1 MNLLFLTFPALV
13 FVAIP
18 WLAIRNPDRI
28 RMAFV
33 CLMVAVLSAASAL
46 LLLRMVDSTGRWID
60 HAQIAW
66 VGVAPAEG
74 NSLTLGSPS
83 AGAVPAWPGDHLSP
97 TVKFTVAPNGQMN
110 LESSG
115 GGGFVLD
122 SNENVLYGTSLD
134 HDQVVSDRDGDSYTL
149 SVKKRGWPMKKWRID
164 VFRNGQSL
172 LMNGEGELNAS
183 ETSVVNLAGEL
194 DRTLRRMRA
203 QSDPEA
209 GPLNSWAAQ
218 VQLLLTNSN
227 HAYFAVAGKPGSG
240 IQPQSSQVPA
250 GAVIAIRWSRLRL
263 DVRIETVDGTPRLVF
278 LPPFRES
285 SPLPPEDAPAPVPTK
300 LEIEATPAPG
310 HKAFLL
316 PIGALPAPHAEAL
329 LVDGKFQNKSGNP
342 APDVAG
348 IPGVTSSFDAVIANY
363 HFYLDTIHDVPAAWS
378 AGAGLPLFL
387 PLLVVWLGYMCCLLE
402 IFFLYND
409 TIEPRTLI
417 ALLGISLVAW
427 VVLCARV
434 GLAFR
439 YAANPGTVDALAV
452 GGLTLSLG
460 ALAFLPSF
468 ILVLAFLC
476 AVTRQEASDLGLR
489 RLLPAANL
497 LVFLIIPALVW
508 HMWPILH
515 LSQTPGRVEGV
526 LSSFHAAYTAEKPC
540 GLFLFLWLIGCVWLW
555 RKARR
560 GSRQSLE
567 DRLVNLEETLTVMW
581 VKHWQR
587 RDIAIVVGAI
597 LVVFALAIGTRLFPS
612 LNGPGKEAFAPLCQ
626 LLGLAIL
633 LVPGRGQL
641 HSADR
646 VGRWKKSL
654 IGCILILLPCL
665 LLPALG
671 FGDWGGVVGGLAL
684 FLPFL
689 FVVLL
694 GNHRA
699 LAKWFAA
706 AVIVLCVSGIL
717 LFFFPGWAIRWPRV
731 YTRIT
736 IAEHTS
742 KWAED
747 QWLTQRAYNS
757 NGDSVAQQFAFG
769 DEHRWANLRMIR
781 IGAYTGVGFGNSS
794 PQKAGIALNTVQADS
809 TYAFYIASEHGA
821 WGGVFLLLLASLPL
835 ALVAWRHW
843 RASSASWLTELLYII
858 AGAFFL
864 ETLAQ
869 VLMNSM
875 QMIPFTGRNLPLLS
889 VSSLSDV
896 LRWSVLFSCA
906 VLIMVADRDPQD
918 GASARS
924 WQWPARIV
932 AAVVCIVCVSPI
944 LILIQG
950 RLADRTLENRMPGQ
964 EIAVGAVPPV
974 YDRDA
979 EVRGQVEQIRNELA
993 FDPATDRIVFTSPEQ
1008 QDRNRDTQ
1016 LQQEIQ
1022 RFNGLPDSLK
1032 IVFPGGNSL
1041 RSQGDIKK
1049 FVADIT
1055 SLTTVD
1061 GYLTLMDNWKKE
1073 ENPAQAAALPPLF
1086 RVEER
1091 LPVADVDQSPESGKP
1106 SFEIQANPAY
1116 DAAIDLDTR
1125 LNPDGLKTIA
1135 WRNGSGDSWLL
1146 QGPGVQV
1153 TITTGSGAG
1162 TGANAL
1168 RSKVV
1173 LTPMKGVNNRID
1185 RFSASVQQATGK
1197 LKVVL
1202 DCPNE
1207 SNWKIPFLPKRVPP
1221 QTELIDFDASG
1232 SGITITPAD
1241 LKLAYQPA
1249 GSAGFKDFNG
1259 KITLNNGAR
1268 FRPRQSVCKLPTA
1281 PIFTLTHSSAGALV
1295 GAAWVN
1301 GEWEAAYDASARLTW
1316 LQQLARFS
1324 QSQHEKQLGFDRVT
1338 LEPRLQAAAQ
1348 ASVDQHG
1355 RDLQKKLLAAAIAL
1369 CADVNCGSTAAE
1381 DGARI
1386 PWQLAL
1392 KRTEARRLFLP
1403 PRAAVSIM
1411 NLNGEVLALAGW
1423 PRSSTTGEWETEK
1436 DADGKTEIDVHPP
1449 AQWLATEAPAA
1460 VRNRYLG
1467 DRNFDLLV
1475 AGSSTKPIW
1484 AAASLSVNPR
1494 LVHLD
1499 VRGVKADHTLFGIDI
1514 PGATWNGTDT
1524 GKRWIDFT
1532 HYLSNSNNNYQ
1543 VRLNFLGLAPPNPGP
1558 NVVQVERNSDGSEYH
1573 TSSQLETFATQPWE
1587 RAPELAAYGFS
1598 HKTPQTLQGLADSQ
1612 LAQAMQAHF
1621 PVNIVETNRPRRSYD
1636 ISFWSGNELDNL
1648 VDTKGVEERWGP
1660 LSSISPAATNFEFDA
1675 TSPDPRHLPEFASP
1689 RAFISVLLGGSTNS
1703 WSNLDLPSSIYT
1715 AMSGRP
1721 IVPHIGI
1728 LPRTESTRDPLPR
1741 DVSDPIRAGLE
1752 EMIRSGTGAPF
1763 LSDKFG
1769 GAHALSR
1776 SLGPEY
1782 NFYAKT
1788 GTLETLE
1795 ETRESSD
1802 LALARIVLIIVP
1814 KGTDKSR
1821 ARKGLIL
1828 SFVSEYGGMSN
1839 SESNSAVEWISDF
1852 VLENRD
1858 LLKDAMK

>member
-1 MNLLFLTFPALV
+1 MNLLFLAFPALV
-13 FVAIP
+13 FVAFA
-18 WLAIRNPDRI
+18 WLAFRNPDRI

-33 CLMVAVLSAASAL
+33 CLLIAVLSAVSAL
-46 LLLRMVDSTGRWID
+46 LLLRMVDNPGRWID
-60 HAQIAW
+60 HTQIAW
-66 VGVAPAEG
+66 VGVAPVDG
-74 NSLTLGSPS
+74 NSLMMGSPS
-83 AGAVPAWPGDHLSP
+83 AGAAPAWPGDHLSP
-97 TVKFTVAPNGQMN
+97 TVNFIAAPNGQMM
-110 LESSG
+110 LQSSG

-122 SNENVLYGTSLD
+122 SKENVLYGTSLD
-134 HDQVVSDRDGDSYTL
+134 QDQVVTDQDGDSYTL
-149 SVKKRGWPMKKWRID
+149 SVKKRGWPLKKWRID
-164 VFRNGQSL
+164 VLRNRQSL
-172 LMNGEGELNAS
+172 LQKGEAEVTAS

-194 DRTLRRMRA
+194 DRTIRRMRA

-209 GPLNSWAAQ
+209 GPLSRWAAQ
-218 VQLLLTNSN
+218 IQLLLTSSN
-227 HAYFAVAGKPGSG
+227 HAYFVIAGQPGSR
-240 IQPQSSQVPA
+240 IRPQSSQVPV
-250 GAVIAIRWSRLRL
+250 GSVIALRWSRLRL
-263 DVRIETVDGTPRLVF
+263 NVRIEAIDGTPRLIF

-285 SPLPPEDAPAPVPTK
+285 SPLPPEDAPAPVPTR

-316 PIGALPAPHAEAL
+316 PIGALAAPHAEAL
-329 LVDGKFQNKSGNP
+329 LVNGRFQNKSGNP

-348 IPGVTSSFDAVIANY
+348 IPGITSSFDAVIANY
-363 HFYLDTIHDVPAAWS
+363 HFFLDTIHDVPAAWS
-378 AGAGLPLFL
+378 FGTAGAGLPLFL
-387 PLLVVWLGYMCCLLE
+387 PLLVIWLGYLCCLLP
-402 IFFLYND
+402 FVFLYDD

-417 ALLGISLVAW
+417 TLLGISLVAW

-460 ALAFLPSF
+460 TMAFLPAL

-476 AVTRQEASDLGLR
+476 AVTRQEAADLGWR
-489 RLLPAANL
+489 RLLPAVNL
-497 LVFLIIPALVW
+497 FVFLAIPALVW

-515 LSQTPGRVEGV
+515 LSPIPGRVDGF
-526 LSSFHAAYTAEKPC
+526 LSSFHNAFSAEKPC
-540 GLFLFLWLIGCVWLW
+540 GLFLVLWLIGCIWLW

-560 GSRQSLE
+560 ASRQSLE
-567 DRLVNLEETLTVMW
+567 DRLVNLEEALTVMW
-581 VKHWQR
+581 VKQWQR
-587 RDIAIVVGAI
+587 RDIAKVGAAI
-597 LVVFALAIGTRLFPS
+597 LAVFCLAFITRPLPW

-646 VGRWKKSL
+646 VSKWKKAS

-665 LLPALG
+665 LLPAFG

-694 GNHRA
+694 GNHRI

-706 AVIVLCVSGIL
+706 ALIVFCVSGIL
-717 LFFFPGWAIRWPRV
+717 LFFFPGWAIHWPRV

-742 KWAED
+742 KWAQD

-809 TYAFYIASEHGA
+809 TYAFYVASEHGA
-821 WGGVFLLLLASLPL
+821 WGGVFLLMLAALPL

-843 RASSASWLTELLYII
+843 RASGASWLTELLYII

-918 GASARS
+918 GTRARS
-924 WQWPARIV
+924 WHWPAKTV
-932 AAVVCIVCVSPI
+932 AAAVSIVCVSPI

-950 RLADRTLENRMPGQ
+950 QLADRSLENPKPGQ
-964 EIAVGAVPPV
+964 QIAAGAVPPV
-974 YDRDA
+974 YDRNA
-979 EVRGQVEQIRNELA
+979 EVRGQVEQIRDELR
-993 FDPATDRIVFTSPEQ
+993 FDPATDRIVFTSPGEQ
-1008 QDRNRDTQ
+1008 ERYRDTQ
-1016 LQQEIQ
+1016 LEQEIQ

-1032 IVFPGGNSL
+1032 IVSPGGNSL
-1041 RSQGDIKK
+1041 RSPDDTEKY
-1049 FVADIT
+1049 VRDIT

-1061 GYLTLMDNWKKE
+1061 GYLKLMDNWKKE
-1073 ENPAQAAALPPLF
+1073 GNPAQAATLPPLF

-1091 LPVADVDQSPESGKP
+1091 LPVADADQFPESGKT

-1125 LNPDGLKTIA
+1125 LTPDGLKTIA

-1146 QGPGVQV
+1146 QGPGVEV
-1153 TITTGSGAG
+1153 AITAGAR
-1162 TGANAL
+1162 ANDQ
-1168 RSKVV
+1168 RSKVI
-1173 LTPMKGVNNRID
+1173 LSPMKGVNNQVGW
-1185 RFSASVQQATGK
+1185 FSVSTQQTTGK
-1197 LKVVL
+1197 SRIVL
-1202 DCPNE
+1202 NCPNE
-1207 SNWKIPFLPKRVPP
+1207 SFWKIPFLPKRVPP
-1221 QTELIDFDASG
+1221 QTVLIDFDASG
-1232 SGITITPAD
+1232 SGITMSSAD

-1249 GSAGFKDFNG
+1249 GSSGFKDFSG
-1259 KITLNNGAR
+1259 KVTLNNGAR
-1268 FRPRQSVCKLPTA
+1268 FKPRETVCKLPAA

-1301 GEWEAAYDASARLTW
+1301 GEWDAAYDSSAHLIW

-1324 QSQHEKQLGFDRVT
+1324 QSQRDRQFKFDRVT
-1338 LEPRLQAAAQ
+1338 LDPRLQAAAQ
-1348 ASVDQHG
+1348 ASVDDHG
-1355 RDLQKKLLAAAIAL
+1355 RELQKKLLAAAVSL
-1369 CADVNCGSTAAE
+1369 CAEVNCSSTPSE
-1381 DGARI
+1381 NGAKI
-1386 PWQLAL
+1386 PWELAL
-1392 KRTEARRLFLP
+1392 KRMEARRLFLP

-1411 NLNGEVLALAGW
+1411 SLDGEVLALAGW
-1423 PRSSTTGEWETEK
+1423 PRSSTTGEWEPVM
-1436 DADGKTEIDVHPP
+1436 DVDGKTQIDVHPP
-1449 AQWLATEAPAA
+1449 PQWLATEAPAA
-1460 VRNRYLG
+1460 IRNRYLG

-1475 AGSSTKPIW
+1475 AGSSSKPIW
-1484 AAASLSVNPR
+1484 AAAALSVNPR
-1494 LVHLD
+1494 LVHLG
-1499 VRGVKADHTLFGIDI
+1499 VRGVKVDHTLFGIDI
-1514 PGATWNGTDT
+1514 PGAPWNGSAT
-1524 GKRWIDFT
+1524 GDRWIDFT

-1543 VRLNFLGLAPPNPGP
+1543 VRLNFLGLGRPEPGP
-1558 NVVQVERNSDGSEYH
+1558 NVVQVERNRDGSEYH

-1587 RAPELAAYGFS
+1587 RAPDLAAYGFS

-1621 PVNIVETNRPRRSYD
+1621 PVNIVETNRARRSYD
-1636 ISFWSGNELDNL
+1636 ISFWSGNEIDNF
-1648 VDTKGVEERWGP
+1648 VTTEGAEERWGQ

-1689 RAFISVLLGGSTNS
+1689 RAFISVLLGGSTNT

-1728 LPRTESTRDPLPR
+1728 LPQTASTRDPLPR
-1741 DVSDPIRAGLE
+1741 NVSDPIRAGLQ
-1752 EMIRSGTGAPF
+1752 EMIQSGTGAPF

-1769 GAHALSR
+1769 GARALSR

-1828 SFVSEYGGMSN
+1828 SLVSEYGGMSN
-1839 SESNSAVEWISDF
+1839 SESNSAVEWLSDF